1 MRVHKNSG
9 WLPALD
15 ESSSLPLYQQIVESV
30 ALAVATGNLSPG
42 DPLPSVRRLASE
54 LRINPNTAAR
64 SMRELETRGLSSSIR
79 GVGSVVAD
87 NARPEAK
94 ELASGVL
101 AREIDSTLQVA
112 RNLGLAHSTLLDS
125 LRDRW
130 EEVEECSSSSN
141 E

>member
-1 MRVHKNSG
+1 MLVHQNSR

-15 ESSSLPLYQQIVESV
+15 EGSSLPLYQQIVESV

-42 DPLPSVRRLASE
+42 DRLPSVRRLASE

-64 SMRELETRGLSSSIR
+64 SIREMEARGLSSSIR
-79 GVGSVVAD
+79 GVGSVVARD
-87 NARPEAK
+87 ARSEA
-94 ELASGVL
+94 EMLASGVL
-101 AREIDSTLQVA
+101 AREIDSTLLVA
-112 RNLGLAHSTLLDS
+112 RNLGLGLSALQDS

-130 EEVEECSSSSN
+130 KEVEQCSSSSI